1 MEFSKNEIIA
11 HLKGQKQANETML
24 ETWNLDE
31 EKNQKLQV
39 EIDLLNELLFK
50 FDDKTKKPGE

>member
-11 HLKGQKQANETML
+11 HLKGQKQANKTML